1 MRVRRVNQAM
11 GAGGTPGGSVI
22 GGSIGGGSMF
32 GSRSTSGACGS
43 VGGTTGAFSESGGTT
58 HVMALER
65 TAVSSQ
71 KRKVG
76 RNDLQ
81 QVALLLKEAVLLEF
95 AHEEVHA

>member
-1 MRVRRVNQAM
+1 M
-11 GAGGTPGGSVI
+11 GAGGAPGGSVI

-43 VGGTTGAFSESGGTT
+43 SGGTTGAFSGSRGSSNVIELKGTGIG
-58 HVMALER
+58 
-65 TAVSSQ
+65 SQ
-71 KRKVG
+71 KRQVG

-81 QVALLLKEAVLLEF
+81 QVALLLQEAVLLEF